1 MFTNLGIARFG
12 SILTTSRLLAAP
24 TGDDEE
30 DDDKNDGYG
39 STSSRGS
46 AVSSSSVAIFSS
58 TFKGKHRRALRSLAG
73 THCLWMLLLPEFL
86 LCMLAYFSTRSFR
99 MTNVPFCFNSS

>member
-30 DDDKNDGYG
+30 DDDENDGYG

-73 THCLWMLLLPEFL
+73 TVVYGCYYYQNFFSVCLLISLLARLE
-86 LCMLAYFSTRSFR
+86 
-99 MTNVPFCFNSS
+99 